1 MRKQSEAFF
10 TLYRVAF
17 TPAQKQYRIGL
28 LFTHKKGDF
37 GAISVMERRCAAPIS
52 KVESHISDRCSH
64 YTE

>member
-28 LFTHKKGDF
+28 RFTNKNGDF
-37 GAISVMERRCAAPIS
+37 GAISVTERSCAARIS
-52 KVESHISDRCSH
+52 KVERDI
-64 YTE
+64 

>member
-28 LFTHKKGDF
+28 RFTNKNGDF
-37 GAISVMERRCAAPIS
+37 GAISVTERSSAARIS
-52 KVESHISDRCSH
+52 KVERDI
-64 YTE
+64 